1 MDAVP
6 AETVEG
12 KSVKSQSMR
21 VTLLLLMAAGFLL
34 LAGCSS
40 APTMSAS
47 AAQLAPMT
55 HYKIGAGDTLEI
67 FVRNN
72 PKLTIAVPVRPD
84 GRISIPMV
92 QSVMAA
98 GKTPDKLASDL
109 ENALG
114 QYIRDPKVTVI
125 VKSFVGAFDQQVRV
139 VGQAT
144 TPKAV
149 PYRRGMTL
157 LDVMIRVGGMTKF
170 ADGND
175 AKIVRHLPD
184 GRETTIPVRLGDLMN
199 GKVEDNKAMYPGDI
213 LIIPQS
219 MF

>member
-1 MDAVP
+1 M
-6 AETVEG
+6 
-12 KSVKSQSMR
+12 KLQSLK
-21 VTLLLLMAAGFLL
+21 VTPLLIMVAGFLL
-34 LAGCSS
+34 LAGCGS
-40 APTMSAS
+40 APTMSPSVAS
-47 AAQLAPMT
+47 APMT

-84 GRISIPMV
+84 GRISIPLV
-92 QSVMAA
+92 QSAMAA
-98 GKTPDKLASDL
+98 GKTPDQLSSDL
-109 ENALG
+109 ETALS
-114 QYIRDPKVTVI
+114 QYIRSPKVTVI

-175 AKIVRHLPD
+175 AKIVRHLPN
-184 GRETTIPVRLGDLMN
+184 GQETTIPVKLSDLMN
-199 GKVEDNKAMYPGDI
+199 GKVEYNEAMYPGDI

>member
-1 MDAVP
+1 M
-6 AETVEG
+6 
-12 KSVKSQSMR
+12 KSLSLHVIP
-21 VTLLLLMAAGFLL
+21 LLFAAAGLLL
-34 LAGCSS
+34 LAGCGS
-40 APTMSAS
+40 APTYPSVAAS
-47 AAQLAPMT
+47 APTT
-55 HYKIGAGDTLEI
+55 HYEIGAGDTLEI

-72 PKLTIAVPVRPD
+72 PKLTTSVPVRPD
-84 GRISIPMV
+84 GRISIPLV

-98 GKTPDKLASDL
+98 GKTPEQLASDL
-109 ENALG
+109 EKALG
-114 QYIRDPKVTVI
+114 QYIRSPMVTVI
-125 VKSFVGAFDQQVRV
+125 VKGFVGAFDQQVRV

-157 LDVMIRVGGMTKF
+157 LDVMIKVGGMTKF

-175 AKIVRHLPD
+175 AKIVRRLSN
-184 GRETTIPVRLGDLMN
+184 GQETTIPVHLADLMD
-199 GKVEDNKAMYPGDI
+199 GDVKYNKAMHPGDI

>member
-1 MDAVP
+1 MGAVP
-6 AETVEG
+6 AETLEE
-12 KSVKSQSMR
+12 KPVKSHSLK
-21 VTLLLLMAAGFLL
+21 VILLLVMASGLLL
-34 LAGCSS
+34 LAGCGTT
-40 APTMSAS
+40 PTYDPAAS
-47 AAQLAPMT
+47 APMT
-55 HYKIGAGDTLEI
+55 HYEIGAGDTLEI

-72 PKLTIAVPVRPD
+72 PNLTTSVPVRPD
-84 GRISIPMV
+84 GRISIPLV

-98 GKTPDKLASDL
+98 GKTPEQLASEL
-109 ENALG
+109 ETALG
-114 QYIRDPKVTVI
+114 QYIRSPMVTVI
-125 VKSFVGAFDQQVRV
+125 VKGFVGAFDQQVRV

-175 AKIVRHLPD
+175 AKIIRRLSN
-184 GRETTIPVRLGDLMN
+184 GQEKTIRVRLADLMDGEVKYN
-199 GKVEDNKAMYPGDI
+199 QAMHPGDI